1 MSPHRGTLQSR
12 NLDRVNAAQTRSDVN
27 GTVKDRLIR
36 AADAEIAAH
45 GIDAVQMDAVAK
57 AAGVSR
63 ATAFRQLGSVSEML
77 VQVALLRSERHV
89 LAAKQVMATKTSV
102 FAKLEAALVYTSR
115 ELPTDPC
122 ISALIAKHSE
132 SIRDPRVHR
141 AALEAIG
148 SVVKE
153 GQRSGQVR
161 TDLDTDELIDYMVE
175 QSYFAAEDPRRSEDE
190 VRRRFRHFIV
200 PVLTAPSSMSAE
212 RAAWTLEIQDTVH
225 SVIRQLKDLT
235 DQLPGGP
242 ARVGSTDTG

>member
-122 ISALIAKHSE
+122 IFQAQGML
-132 SIRDPRVHR
+132 
-141 AALEAIG
+141 
-148 SVVKE
+148 
-153 GQRSGQVR
+153 
-161 TDLDTDELIDYMVE
+161 
-175 QSYFAAEDPRRSEDE
+175 
-190 VRRRFRHFIV
+190 
-200 PVLTAPSSMSAE
+200 
-212 RAAWTLEIQDTVH
+212 WT
-225 SVIRQLKDLT
+225 R
-235 DQLPGGP
+235 G
-242 ARVGSTDTG
+242 